1 MGECFTA
8 LMPHV
13 RARVRSRRMS
23 VVGVA
28 IVSALA
34 LNGLAA
40 CGSSA
45 PERTANQAPDDLVL
59 SVIVGLRRDDV
70 GLAAAALE
78 RSSPSKATYLD
89 WLTPAEVAA
98 QFGAPA
104 TDAAA
109 ALEVLTTA
117 GFTGGLDPTGG
128 LLVGE
133 MSAIDAATF
142 FGTPIVTVPLGASGV
157 LAVPNE
163 RPAVPEQLEAYATE
177 VVGLTMVV
185 DRDTTTKVAAAAD
198 PAPVAPPCPE
208 VLGLGPLLRGHY
220 RLQPLLD
227 AGATG
232 QGVRMAMLE
241 VSPTSQRAIDLFE
254 ACRPF
259 KIPPVTVVNADAST
273 PEAFA
278 ERAVESTL
286 DIAAAAL
293 IAPGLDGIDIYQ
305 VNSYAP
311 LAIGLAAV
319 MASANGP
326 NGLPALISLS
336 LGFCEPLVTDAEI
349 AVSERLLMGAAAM
362 GTSVIA
368 STGDFGS
375 SSCAPGD
382 LTEQV
387 QYPSSSPWVT
397 GVGGTSL
404 IEADGTIVDE
414 VAWGENGFGGGG
426 GRTSRIPRPPWQAD
440 IPIDGTNRIVPDVA
454 FVANPANLG
463 PIPTCDT
470 AGACVWQVNGGT
482 SATAPGAAAGT
493 ALILQ
498 YLSDTEMAPVR
509 LGALNPGLY
518 AVARNRAAAGDV
530 SGGYLDIVSGSNDVH
545 QVGCCSAAPG
555 YDAATGWGVMDFWDL
570 AQRIEAVIAGRQ
582 GTG

>member
-1 MGECFTA
+1 MGMCFGAPMTE
-8 LMPHV
+8 
-13 RARVRSRRMS
+13 ARPRRRMS
-23 VVGVA
+23 VVGAATASV
-28 IVSALA
+28 LA
-34 LNGLAA
+34 LSGLGA
-40 CGSSA
+40 CGSSG
-45 PERTANQAPDDLVL
+45 PERVANQAPDDLVL
-59 SVIVGLRRDDV
+59 SVIVGLRRDDA
-70 GLAAAALE
+70 GLATVALE
-78 RSSPSKATYLD
+78 RSSPSEATYLD

-104 TDAAA
+104 TDAAT

-117 GFTGGLDPTGG
+117 GFSGGLDPTGG

-133 MSAIDAATF
+133 MNAADATTF

-157 LAVPNE
+157 LAVPRE
-163 RPAVPEQLEAYATE
+163 RPAVPEQLADYATE
-177 VVGLTMVV
+177 VVGLTMAI
-185 DRDTTTKVAAAAD
+185 DRDTTTTVAAPAD
-198 PAPVAPPCPE
+198 PPPAAPPCPE
-208 VLGLGPLLRGHY
+208 VLGLGQLLRSHY

-232 QGVRMAMLE
+232 AGVRMAMLE

-259 KIPPVTVVNADAST
+259 EIPPVTVVNADAST

-278 ERAVESTL
+278 DRAVESTL

-293 IAPGLDGIDIYQ
+293 IAPGLDGIDVYQ
-305 VNSYAP
+305 VNPYAP
-311 LAIGLAAV
+311 LAVGLAAV

-326 NGLPALISLS
+326 DGLPALISLS

-375 SSCAPGD
+375 SSCAPRD

-387 QYPSSSPWVT
+387 QYPASSPWVT

-404 IEADGTIVDE
+404 VTTDGTIVDE

-426 GRTSRIPRPPWQAD
+426 GRTSRIPRPAWQAD
-440 IPIDGTNRIVPDVA
+440 IPVDGTNRIVPDVA

-498 YLSDTEMAPVR
+498 YLSDVEQAPVR

-530 SGGYLDIVSGSNDVH
+530 SGGYFDIVSGSNDMH
-545 QVGCCSAAPG
+545 QVGCCTATPG
-555 YDAATGWGVMDFWDL
+555 YDPATGWGVMDFWDL
-570 AQRIEAVIAGRQ
+570 AQRIEAAIARLRD
-582 GTG
+582 TD